1 MEDKKAKNTAMV
13 NMNYPITLLDR
24 IDKYKE
30 DNGFTTRTNA
40 IIHLVLTTL
49 ENKGY

>member
-1 MEDKKAKNTAMV
+1 MKDKKSKSTAMI
-13 NMNYPITLLDR
+13 NMNYPTSLVER
-24 IDKYKE
+24 IDRYKE

-40 IIHLVLTTL
+40 IIHLILTTL

>member
-1 MEDKKAKNTAMV
+1 MENKKTAMV
-13 NMNYPITLLDR
+13 NMNYPKALLDR

-40 IIHLVLTTL
+40 IIHLVITAL